1 MSFFLHQ
8 KLFEDVGGEV
18 TPPPPSPF
26 VLMLSYQPPLP
37 PSGMG

>member
-18 TPPPPSPF
+18 TPPSPF